1 MTGSLAALALATAV
15 FVASHVVL
23 STLPIRSRLVAALGE
38 TGFRL
43 GYSLLALALLAWLVA
58 AYRAAPFVEL
68 WWPPPGLRH
77 LSLLL
82 VAVASV
88 LLVAGLTTAGPAP
101 IQPGRGNGAGVA
113 AASPVGI
120 YRITRHPAMW
130 ALGLWAVA
138 HLLANGDRAAVI
150 LFAGMAGL
158 ALAGAINSDHRR
170 RAVLGDGWAGYRAQ
184 TSFLPFQAILAGRTR
199 LRLGEIG
206 LARLA
211 GGLALFA
218 ALLFAHPWLF
228 GVSPLPG

>member
-1 MTGSLAALALATAV
+1 MTGSIAALALATAV

-23 STLPIRSRLVAALGE
+23 STLPVRSRLVAAMGE

-68 WWPPPGLRH
+68 WWPPVGLRH

-82 VAVASV
+82 MPPAFV
-88 LLVAGLTTAGPAP
+88 LLVAGLTTAGPRPAE
-101 IQPGRGNGAGVA
+101 PGRANGAGVHA
-113 AASPVGI
+113 GPVGI
-120 YRITRHPAMW
+120 YRVTRHPAMW
-130 ALGLWAVA
+130 AVGLWAVA
-138 HLLANGDRAAVI
+138 HLLANGDAAAVI
-150 LFAGMAGL
+150 LFAGMALL
-158 ALAGAINSDHRR
+158 ALAGALNSDHRR
-170 RAVLGDGWAGYRAQ
+170 RAVLGEGWPGYRAQ

-199 LRLGEIG
+199 FRPGEIG
-206 LARLA
+206 WARLT

-218 ALLFAHPWLF
+218 VLLFAHPWLF